1 LRHVSTPGAGH
12 AEGRIVEQRDT
23 LRRHRR
29 HLGWRAHSQVASAGL
44 DG

>member
-12 AEGRIVEQRDT
+12 AEGRILEQRDT

-29 HLGWRAHSQVASAGL
+29 HLGWRAHSQVASAGF
-44 DG
+44 GG